1 MKSWIMGNTWS
12 WGAWGGGGGGEGIAS
27 NDNPA
32 QNHTSYIYF
41 LVLNS
46 QGNEQNTI
54 LLYSVSG

>member
-1 MKSWIMGNTWS
+1 MKSWIMGN
-12 WGAWGGGGGGEGIAS
+12 AWGGVGGPS
-27 NDNPA
+27 NDNPV

-54 LLYSVSG
+54 LL